1 MAAEQLGENPAVACP
16 CENPAARYTQFEERS
31 VPGCDKTNGRFGEVT
46 IERCRDCQRFWLKYQ
61 VEYQSFSRSGRW
73 GRGLIDEAMIEQI
86 TPENALD
93 YLHGLAWYILGG
105 SYWGKAERV
114 SGPSHWDL

>member
-1 MAAEQLGENPAVACP
+1 MTLECACEDP
-16 CENPAARYTQFEERS
+16 KARYDLFDTRQLPEY
-31 VPGCDKTNGRFGEVT
+31 DKTSGRFGEVS
-46 IERCRDCQRFWLKYQ
+46 IMRCRSCARFWLRYF
-61 VEYQSFSRSGRW
+61 VEYEGFTASGRW
-73 GRGLIDEAMIEQI
+73 GRGLIDEGMIEQI

-93 YLHGLAWYILGG
+93 VLRALPWYILGG